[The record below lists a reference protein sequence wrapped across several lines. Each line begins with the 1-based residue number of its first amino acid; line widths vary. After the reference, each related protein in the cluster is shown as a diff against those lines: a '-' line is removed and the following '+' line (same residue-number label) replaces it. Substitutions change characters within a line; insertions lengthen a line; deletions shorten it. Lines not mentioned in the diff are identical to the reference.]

1 MKLTLTINMD
11 NAAFADAPL
20 AEAVQILRRAIEDME
35 NGWARKPLRDS
46 NGNEVGR
53 FDIE

>member
-20 AEAVQILRRAIEDME
+20 AEAVQILRRAVE
-35 NGWARKPLRDS
+35 
-46 NGNEVGR
+46 
-53 FDIE
+53 